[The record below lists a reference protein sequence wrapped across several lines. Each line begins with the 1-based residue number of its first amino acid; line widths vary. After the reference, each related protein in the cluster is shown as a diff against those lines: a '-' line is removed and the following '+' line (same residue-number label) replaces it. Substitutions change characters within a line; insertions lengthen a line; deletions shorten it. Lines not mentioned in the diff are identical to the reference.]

1 MHYKTTES
9 LLAFIKKSPTAFQA
23 TAEMEKK
30 FAENGYQLLS
40 EQEYWKLQ
48 PGGKYIV
55 TRNHSALI
63 AFSIPK
69 KECRKFHIIAS
80 HSDSPAFKIK
90 ENPEM
95 RVENAYTKLNV
106 EGYGGMLMAPWFD
119 RPLSVAGRV
128 VVRRDGSLKEE
139 LVNID
144 RDLVMIP
151 SLAIH
156 MNREAN
162 KGVSYNPQ
170 KDLLPLLGCG
180 DSRPELLNIIAEEL
194 KVSTEDILAHDLFL
208 YNRTEGTIWGADRE
222 FVSAPRL
229 DDLQCAFASMEG
241 MLAGKHEESIAV
253 HCVLDNEEVGSGTKQ
268 GAAST
273 FLKDTLRRINDG
285 LGRTYEEYLMTLA
298 GSFMISADNAHALHP
313 NYIEKADPVNRPLP
327 NGGIV
332 IKYNANQKYC
342 TDAVSAA
349 KFKDLCDRAGVKYQ
363 TFVNRSDVRGG
374 GTLGSVAST
383 LMPVKTV
390 DIGIPLLAMHSARE
404 LMGSVDMDALAGAV
418 KMFFC
423 S

>member
-1 MHYKTTES
+1 MYYKTTES

-95 RVENAYTKLNV
+95 RVENAYIKLNV

-194 KVSTEDILAHDLFL
+194 KVSTGIFLHMICSSIIGRRVRSGVQTENLF
-208 YNRTEGTIWGADRE
+208 RHQGWMTCS
-222 FVSAPRL
+222 VRL
-229 DDLQCAFASMEG
+229 LRWKEC
-241 MLAGKHEESIAV
+241 LPESTRRALRCTVFWI
-253 HCVLDNEEVGSGTKQ
+253 TKKSEAEQ
-268 GAAST
+268 S
-273 FLKDTLRRINDG
+273 
-285 LGRTYEEYLMTLA
+285 
-298 GSFMISADNAHALHP
+298 
-313 NYIEKADPVNRPLP
+313 
-327 NGGIV
+327 
-332 IKYNANQKYC
+332 
-342 TDAVSAA
+342 
-349 KFKDLCDRAGVKYQ
+349 
-363 TFVNRSDVRGG
+363 RGQ
-374 GTLGSVAST
+374 
-383 LMPVKTV
+383 
-390 DIGIPLLAMHSARE
+390 LLLS
-404 LMGSVDMDALAGAV
+404 
-418 KMFFC
+418 
-423 S
+423 